1 MACKQLRH
9 ACLWLLLKDR
19 ACLDHPIPVPPA
31 DTIARSRQR
40 TVKVTKAMLPTV
52 GIRWSSGVQQSCCR
66 EGCCYTKLLCWH
78 LRAAHFSAPRA
89 ERRRSGQRCA
99 AGHCTRRGWTWSSCC
114 TAWEH
119 SPNRWLILREC
130 ILTTPSRSCPTKR
143 SAKGPSGVMM
153 VSARHGCPHRVTC
166 CRQGLPEVGAA
177 LKRPS

>member
-9 ACLWLLLKDR
+9 ACLWLVLKNR
-19 ACLDHPIPVPPA
+19 ACLDHLIPEPTA
-31 DTIARSRQR
+31 DTREANNAQSRSQR
-40 TVKVTKAMLPTV
+40 PCSPLWVS
-52 GIRWSSGVQQSCCR
+52 GDHQGFSSLVSERDAATTSCC
-66 EGCCYTKLLCWH
+66 
-78 LRAAHFSAPRA
+78 A
-89 ERRRSGQRCA
+89 ERRRSEQRRA

-114 TAWEH
+114 TAWVH

-166 CRQGLPEVGAA
+166 CRQGFPEVGAA